1 MQLRFAAPAILLI
14 LGGCGEGGLQPF
26 GKPEGQLG
34 SLPPP
39 SDNYM
44 TAGPGADREID
55 YETVYGPNRGAPVA
69 DAAAAAHT
77 PVGQTADAE
86 SSRPKIAAIAVPPVQ
101 GASEIGNAEL
111 TDALRQA
118 LSSVGWPVLHE
129 PRQDALTISGKVHLG
144 SPQGGLQQV
153 EVVWTVTTA
162 DGNVV
167 TSLRQANMVPAGSLA
182 KSWGDT
188 ALYISD
194 AAARGVFD
202 LVGNLRQIR
211 G

>member
-1 MQLRFAAPAILLI
+1 MQFRVGAIAIFLI
-14 LGGCGEGGLQPF
+14 LSACAEGGLQPF
-26 GKPEGQLG
+26 GKPEGQSG

-39 SDNYM
+39 SENYVA
-44 TAGPGADREID
+44 AGPGADREID
-55 YETVYGPNRGAPVA
+55 YETVYGPNRGVSVAETATVHAPA
-69 DAAAAAHT
+69 
-77 PVGQTADAE
+77 GQTADPE
-86 SSRPKIAAIAVPPVQ
+86 TTRHKIAAVAVPPVQ
-101 GASEIGNAEL
+101 GASETGNTEL

-118 LSSVGWPVLHE
+118 LSSVGWPVLHR

-144 SPQGGLQQV
+144 APQGGLQQV

-162 DGNVV
+162 DGTVV
-167 TSLRQANMVPAGSLA
+167 TSLRQANTVPAGSLA

-194 AAARGVFD
+194 AAARGIFD